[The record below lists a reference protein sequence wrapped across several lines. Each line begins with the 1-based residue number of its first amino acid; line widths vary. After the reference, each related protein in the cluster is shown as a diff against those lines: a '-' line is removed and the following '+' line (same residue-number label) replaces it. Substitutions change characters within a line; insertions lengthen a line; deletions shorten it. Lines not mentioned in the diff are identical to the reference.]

1 MLGLALEESS
11 NSRTTPFNV
20 NINYL
25 EKVDKPEGGSGNVD
39 KVIL

>member
-25 EKVDKPEGGSGNVD
+25 EKVEKGGSGNVD